1 MDDLDDNEDL
11 SCDECGG
18 DGVDCDE
25 CGGSGYRVDHAAR
38 GGGLGSYTR
47 NASPTVGGEEE

>member
-38 GGGLGSYTR
+38 GGCLGSYTR
-47 NASPTVGGEEE
+47 NASLSVGGEEE